1 MVSYREEE
9 KTVET
14 DLSDRYLNLNF
25 ILLLQADSYQNMALA
40 DMIP

>member
-9 KTVET
+9 KTV
-14 DLSDRYLNLNF
+14 LSDRYLNLNF
-25 ILLLQADSYQNMALA
+25 ILLLQAEQTNQNMALA

>member
-25 ILLLQADSYQNMALA
+25 ILQADSNQNMALA